1 MTMHRHGDPHGDA
14 IAFFDE
20 RAEEWDAICP
30 APPMERLRA
39 VAALAR
45 LIPNAVVLDVGSGTG
60 ALLPALLERLDE
72 RGRIVALDPA
82 QAMLDRLIAKFPD
95 PRVSVRCET
104 LEECRLPAAGL
115 DAVICFSCFPHI
127 TDPAA
132 GIANAARLLRSGG
145 RLVIAHVSSRDEIN
159 DFHRKA
165 GTAVEHHTLPDAET
179 MHRFLRDAGLTPA
192 AFVDE
197 AGRYELVALRS

>member
-1 MTMHRHGDPHGDA
+1 MTMPEHGAAPDDP

-30 APPMERLRA
+30 PPLMERLRA

-45 LIPNAVVLDVGSGTG
+45 LMPDATVLDVGSGTG
-60 ALLPALLERLDE
+60 ALLPALLEALDE

-95 PRVSVRCET
+95 PRVTVRCET
-104 LEECRLPAAGL
+104 LEECRLPAASF
-115 DAVICFSCFPHI
+115 DAMICFSCFPHI
-127 TDPAA
+127 TDPAR
-132 GIANAARLLRSGG
+132 GIANAARLLRPGG

-159 DFHRKA
+159 NFHRTA
-165 GTAVEHHTLPDAET
+165 GTAVEHHVLPDAET
-179 MHRFLRDAGLTPA
+179 MRCFLQDAGLSPA
-192 AFVDE
+192 TFVDE
-197 AGRYELVALRS
+197 PGRYELVALRS